1 MTSIWESPE
10 ILDMALLYSSRFA
23 ALLYQLQ
30 QFIRQRRI
38 TILKHL
44 VLRSCGFS
52 LSNPQVQTRKFQP
65 LNSKS
70 WIAFQNGLQQL
81 DRLRG
86 LSKSSLRAPKVIISK
101 RVPLFPGISDIR
113 DGGFEGQLRPVPTP
127 QLHID
132 KPRVVIRPEIFAE
145 SDRLV

>member
-30 QFIRQRRI
+30 QFLRQRRL

-101 RVPLFPGISDIR
+101 RVLSFPGLLKFLKADL
-113 DGGFEGQLRPVPTP
+113 E
-127 QLHID
+127 
-132 KPRVVIRPEIFAE
+132 A
-145 SDRLV
+145 RLAPSQ